1 MRSPDSHPLAN
12 ASRHIV
18 AGILVLAPLWVTW
31 LVFDFL
37 LGVLSQA
44 GRPWVQGFAAFIARY
59 SPVAAEQLFAP
70 WFESVVA
77 ALFTLGALY
86 ALGWAAGKVVGKR
99 ILAWVESLMDRIPLV
114 KAVYSSTKKLLQV
127 IQQKPGGAER
137 VVLID
142 FPHPPMKVM
151 GLVTRTL
158 KDAATGQ
165 DLAVVYVPTAP
176 NPTSGYV
183 EIVPLDRVTP
193 TDWTVEDAIRFTVTG
208 GTSAPECIPYSGRAR
223 SQPAAG
229 DRQDRGSVKQD
240 PPGLW

>member
-1 MRSPDSHPLAN
+1 MRSSDSHFLAHLG
-12 ASRHIV
+12 RHIV

-37 LGVLSQA
+37 LGLLSRA

-59 SPVAAEQLFAP
+59 SPMVAEQLFAP
-70 WFESVVA
+70 WFESAVA
-77 ALFTLGALY
+77 VLFTLGALY

-127 IQQKPGGAER
+127 IQEKPGSAER

-142 FPHPPMKVM
+142 FPRPPLKAL

-183 EIVPLDRVTP
+183 EIVPVDQLIP
-193 TDWTVEDAIRFTVTG
+193 TDWTLEEAMRFTVTG
-208 GTSAPECIPYSGRAR
+208 GASAPDHIPFSRPGG
-223 SQPAAG
+223 G
-229 DRQDRGSVKQD
+229 DGQDCGKFKKM
-240 PPGLW
+240 